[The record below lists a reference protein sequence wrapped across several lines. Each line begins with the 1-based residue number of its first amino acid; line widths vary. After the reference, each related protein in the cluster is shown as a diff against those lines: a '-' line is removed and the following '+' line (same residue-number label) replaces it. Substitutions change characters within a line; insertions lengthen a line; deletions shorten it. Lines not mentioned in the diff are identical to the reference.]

1 MTITSELVVF
11 FIAVMGSL
19 FGVWARI
26 ETIVKAARA
35 DALLAATAAS
45 TKADIV
51 SVALAEHKLH
61 VAENYVSRAGL
72 REQVGQVMD
81 LLRDVQSDVAH
92 INERIDRV
100 IEGRS
105 RGLQTSRP
113 P

>member
-1 MTITSELVVF
+1 MTITSELVLF
-11 FIAVMGSL
+11 FITVMGSL
-19 FGVWARI
+19 VAVWARI
-26 ETIVKAARA
+26 ESIVRAARA
-35 DALLAATAAS
+35 DALSAATAAAA
-45 TKADIV
+45 KADTV
-51 SVALAEHKLH
+51 GTALAEHKLH
-61 VAENYVSRAGL
+61 VAENYVSKVGL

-105 RGLQTSRP
+105 RSGQPAKP